1 MLSCPDHY
9 ASSRRSCST
18 RCLGLGLT
26 GLLLIVG
33 QISPPAAAA
42 VSDGTAQATV
52 KNRRH
57 EIGETT
63 HQLLEL
69 QASGRA
75 GAPVQ
80 PMTGDEAAASYKR
93 FIDSFSHPIPEY
105 FQTMVGQRA
114 GGSGSGSGGGR

>member
-1 MLSCPDHY
+1 MLSCPDPY
-9 ASSRRSCST
+9 ASSRRSCSA

-33 QISPPAAAA
+33 HISPSVAAA
-42 VSDGTAQATV
+42 VSDGTAQA
-52 KNRRH
+52 KGEPRRH

-63 HQLLEL
+63 RQLLEL

-80 PMTGDEAAASYKR
+80 PTTGDEAAASYKR